1 MYFQSATIQFSS
13 VQFSSVA
20 QSCPTLCN
28 PMNHSTPGLPAHH
41 QLLEFTQ
48 THIHRVGDAIQPS
61 HPLSS
66 RSPPAPNPSQYQS
79 IHYTVDPL
87 DPFHLPLHLF
97 PFGNRYS
104 VLCISMR
111 VFMWFGLFTYF
122 VSFSFFWLFFK
133 LHIWVKWDSIL
144 CVFVWLVSLSIM
156 PLSRSIP
163 VVAYGKILVFL
174 WLSIISLYIY
184 TTASLSI
191 HLLMGTHLFSFNVYL
206 FMWLCHLSCVTWDL
220 RWSMQGV

>member
-1 MYFQSATIQFSS
+1 MCTTLYFYFCRTNSMLITKNVFPVCHSS

-20 QSCPTLCN
+20 QLCPTLCN
-28 PMNHSTPGLPAHH
+28 PMNRSTPGLPAHH

-48 THIHRVGDAIQPS
+48 AHIHRVGDAIQPS

-66 RSPPAPNPSQYQS
+66 PSPPAPNPSQHQS

-104 VLCISMR
+104 VLCISMC

-122 VSFSFFWLFFK
+122 VSFSFFFFWLFFK

-144 CVFVWLVSLSIM
+144 CADFSQHRGFFQWVGSSHQ
-156 PLSRSIP
+156 
-163 VVAYGKILVFL
+163 VAKVLEL
-174 WLSIISLYIY
+174 EL
-184 TTASLSI
+184 
-191 HLLMGTHLFSFNVYL
+191 
-206 FMWLCHLSCVTWDL
+206 
-220 RWSMQGV
+220 